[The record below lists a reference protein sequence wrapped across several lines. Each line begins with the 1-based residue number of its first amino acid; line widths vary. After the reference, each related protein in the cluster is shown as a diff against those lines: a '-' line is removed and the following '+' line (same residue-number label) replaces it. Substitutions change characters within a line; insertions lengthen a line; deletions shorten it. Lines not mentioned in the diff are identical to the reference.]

1 MTDPVLPIPDEIT
14 TPWWDATR
22 GGRLLLQSCQ
32 RCNHIQ
38 HYPRVMC
45 TACAGTE
52 LDWIESSGKG
62 VVDSFTVVHRAPS
75 PAFEAPYVIARV
87 RLTEGP
93 TLLTRIVGAEEH
105 ELSCDLP
112 VFLDWE
118 PLTDHYQLPVFRVT
132 ITQ

>member
-1 MTDPVLPIPDEIT
+1 M
-14 TPWWDATR
+14 
-22 GGRLLLQSCQ
+22 
-32 RCNHIQ
+32 
-38 HYPRVMC
+38 
-45 TACAGTE
+45 
-52 LDWIESSGKG
+52 
-62 VVDSFTVVHRAPS
+62 DSFTVVHRAPS
-75 PAFEAPYVIARV
+75 SAFEAPYVIARV

-118 PLTDHYQLPVFRVT
+118 PLTDHYQLPVFRII